1 MKDPARQ
8 AAQGFVAA
16 LRMTAGESAAMG
28 NGCHREGRA
37 MKDPA
42 RQTAQG
48 FFAALRMTAGGSAAM
63 GNDIPCKEHP

>member
-8 AAQGFVAA
+8 AAQGFFAA

-37 MKDPA
+37 MKIPRVKRHGDY
-42 RQTAQG
+42 
-48 FFAALRMTAGGSAAM
+48 ALRS
-63 GNDIPCKEHP
+63 D